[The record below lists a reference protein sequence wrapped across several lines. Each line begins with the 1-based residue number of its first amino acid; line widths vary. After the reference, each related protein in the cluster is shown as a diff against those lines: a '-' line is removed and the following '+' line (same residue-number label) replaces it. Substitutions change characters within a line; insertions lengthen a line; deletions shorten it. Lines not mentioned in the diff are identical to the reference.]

1 MNERMLALY
10 SLVNGKNEKV
20 SKIKLKKKKSV
31 CWGQGYRD
39 KKNERGKPKEIAKET
54 PAQNTG
60 QDGGEKRFCVCLFVF
75 NTSWTPCHSV

>member
-1 MNERMLALY
+1 MLALY

-20 SKIKLKKKKSV
+20 SKIKLEKKKKV
-31 CWGQGYRD
+31 CVGG
-39 KKNERGKPKEIAKET
+39 RGTGTKRMREEKTKEIVKEM

-75 NTSWTPCHSV
+75 NTSWIPCHSV